1 MQIVFLP
8 LYLTLPLI
16 IILWPLMQYAAS
28 WLSKRLP
35 ARFFRDTTGFF
46 SCHRWEKDGAIYQR
60 VFRIRKWKHL
70 LPDGGAMVGGY
81 AKKHLTDFSRQN
93 LETFIEE
100 SCRAEFSHWV
110 AMLPFWVFGFFA
122 EFAVIYF
129 MLAYAIVVNLPCILA
144 QRFNRPR
151 IHKVLARTP

>member
-1 MQIVFLP
+1 MQVVFLP
-8 LYLTLPLI
+8 IYLTLPLV
-16 IILWPLMQYAAS
+16 IILWPLLQVAAAWVS
-28 WLSKRLP
+28 RLLP
-35 ARFFRDTTGFF
+35 APYFQSTVGFY
-46 SCHRWEKDGAIYQR
+46 SSHRWESGGSFYQR

-81 AKKHLTDFSRQN
+81 AKKHLTDYSRQN

-100 SCRAEFSHWV
+100 SCRAEFSHWL

-122 EFAVIYF
+122 EFTIIYL
-129 MLAYAIVVNLPCILA
+129 MLAYAVVINLPCILA

-151 IHKVLARTP
+151 IQKVLERLS